1 MDANDLKKDEQPSDS
16 SSLPKKAIEKEESG
30 VNAYAK
36 YSGLGFQMLATI
48 GGGVILGQYL
58 DKRQAL
64 ETLWWTI
71 GLTLLGIGM
80 ALYFV
85 FKTLPKN

>member
-1 MDANDLKKDEQPSDS
+1 MDSK
-16 SSLPKKAIEKEESG
+16 ESG
-30 VNAYAK
+30 QNLSDDLSKKQQPKADKENGVNGYAR

-48 GGGVILGQYL
+48 GGGVFLGQYL

-64 ETLWWTI
+64 ETPWWTI
-71 GLTLLGIGM
+71 GLTLLGIGL
-80 ALYFV
+80 ALYSV

>member
-1 MDANDLKKDEQPSDS
+1 MKEEATAAGQSPNQKKGV
-16 SSLPKKAIEKEESG
+16 EKEESG

-64 ETLWWTI
+64 ETPWWTI